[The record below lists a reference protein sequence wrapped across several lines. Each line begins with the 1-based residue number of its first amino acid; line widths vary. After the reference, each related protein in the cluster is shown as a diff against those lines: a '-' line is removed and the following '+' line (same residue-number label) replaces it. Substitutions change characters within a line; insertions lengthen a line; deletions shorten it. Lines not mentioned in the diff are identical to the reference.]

1 MPPRVPARPAQPALE
16 EARQRLLHAGL
27 RLFAQH
33 GFAKTT
39 TRELAEAA
47 QVNVAAISYYF
58 GDKAGLYRG
67 VFVACA
73 NPVDE
78 EIARFAGPG
87 LDLTQALRGLY
98 AGFVDTLR
106 RGEEARLFMK
116 LYFREMLEPTGVW
129 QETID
134 HDFRPQHE
142 ALVALLVRQLGLAAP
157 DRELQR
163 LAICLAGLGVHLHV
177 GHDITDQLAPGLN
190 EGTEA
195 LDQWTEALTRYAL
208 VLVQA
213 EALRRGLPVPAAGET
228 ER

>member
-1 MPPRVPARPAQPALE
+1 MPPRPAPKAASE

-27 RLFAQH
+27 KLFAQQ
-33 GFAKTT
+33 GFTKTT

-47 QVNVAAISYYF
+47 QVNIAAISYYF

-67 VFVACA
+67 VFIECA

-87 LDLTQALRGLY
+87 LTLDQVLRGLY
-98 AGFVDTLR
+98 GGFVDSLR

-134 HDFRPQHE
+134 NDFRPQHE
-142 ALVALLVRQLGLAAP
+142 ALLKVLAQQMGLPAP
-157 DRELQR
+157 DRELRR

-177 GHDITDQLAPGLN
+177 GYDITNQLAPGLN
-190 EGTEA
+190 DGPQA
-195 LDQWTEALTRYAL
+195 LDEWTEALTRYAL
-208 VLVQA
+208 ALVQA
-213 EALRRGLPVPAAGET
+213 EALRRGLPAPGAGDT
-228 ER
+228 PR

>member
-1 MPPRVPARPAQPALE
+1 MPPRVPAPKPAVE

-27 RLFAQH
+27 KLFAQH

-67 VFVACA
+67 VFVECA

-87 LDLTQALRGLY
+87 LSLHDALRGLY
-98 AGFVDTLR
+98 GGFVDTLR

-134 HDFRPQHE
+134 NDFRPQHQ
-142 ALVALLVRQLGLAAP
+142 ALLAVLAQQMGAVEP

-177 GHDITDQLAPGLN
+177 GYDITNQLAPGLN
-190 EGTEA
+190 DGQQA
-195 LDQWTEALTRYAL
+195 LDEWTEALTRYAL
-208 VLVQA
+208 ALVQA
-213 EALRRGLPVPAAGET
+213 EALRRGLPSPGAGDNT
-228 ER
+228 R